1 MEQILVFI
9 TLAVALVLFI
19 WGKFR
24 YDIVALLALFTLV
37 IFKVIPAENAFDGFA
52 HPAVVTIAAVLIISK
67 ALDHSGLVDI
77 IARLLNKTGKS
88 FLLQMIALC
97 IIVTIASA
105 FMNNIGALG
114 VLMPVA
120 IQMARKNGYAPSI
133 ILMPI
138 AFASILGG
146 MTTLIGTPPN
156 IIIATLGSQNEELAF
171 SMFDFTP
178 AGGTLA
184 IVGLIFIALVGW
196 RFLPKRRSAD
206 NEENLFKIDNYTTE
220 VTVTE
225 DSALNGKSIREMN
238 KISNTEVL
246 ALGLVRNKSL
256 IYAPSSAEKLLK
268 DDIIILETDSD
279 DLKTFVNNTGVK
291 LTGKKLVYKE
301 SKGYGDIQSLEVV
314 VTGDSPIIGKTAIE
328 LNIRRVHHVNLLAIA
343 RSEKRIRQRL
353 GNISL
358 KAGDVLLLQGEREN
372 LKQAIAVMQCLPLAE
387 RNIKVGNPRQPIFAL
402 SIFLIAILAVVFN
415 LLAVEIAFS
424 IAALIMVTSRI
435 LPMREVYSTID
446 WPIIV
451 LLAAM
456 IPVGLAFETS
466 GGADLITHYIL
477 EMGREFPVWVLL
489 LSLITITTILS
500 NVINNAATVILMAPI
515 AIKIAGELELS
526 SDPFLMAVALSAS
539 FAFLT
544 PIGHQ
549 SNTLVMSP
557 GGYKF
562 SDYWKMGL
570 PLTLILIILTVPVV
584 LFFFPV

>member
-1 MEQILVFI
+1 MEQNIVFL
-9 TLAVALVLFI
+9 TLAIALVLFV
-19 WGKFR
+19 WEKFR

-37 IFKVIPAENAFDGFA
+37 VFNIIPAENAFSGFA
-52 HPAVVTIAAVLIISK
+52 HPAVITIGAILIISR

-77 IARLLNKTGKS
+77 IARILNKTGKS
-88 FLLQMIALC
+88 FLLQIIVLC
-97 IIVTIASA
+97 VIVTIASA

-114 VLMPVA
+114 IMMPVA
-120 IQMARKNGYAPSI
+120 VQMARKNGYAPSR
-133 ILMPI
+133 ILMPV

-156 IIIATLGSQNEELAF
+156 IIIATFRNQTDEAAF

-178 AGGTLA
+178 TGGILA
-184 IVGLIFIALVGW
+184 IAGLIFISLVGW
-196 RFLPKRRSAD
+196 RFLPKRHSED
-206 NEENLFKIDNYTTE
+206 NEDNLFKIDNYTTE

-225 DSALNGKSIREMN
+225 DSALNGRTLREMN
-238 KISNTEVL
+238 IISNTEVL
-246 ALGLVRNKSL
+246 ALGLVRNGNL
-256 IYAPSSAEKLLK
+256 IYAPSSEEKLLK

-301 SKGYGDIQSLEVV
+301 SKGYGNIQGLEVV
-314 VTGDSPIIGKTAIE
+314 VTGGSPVIDKTAIE
-328 LNIRRVHHVNLLAIA
+328 LNIRKIQHVNVLAIA
-343 RSEKRIRQRL
+343 RSEKRMRQRL
-353 GNISL
+353 GNIRL
-358 KAGDVLLLQGEREN
+358 KAGDVLLLQGQRHH
-372 LKQAIAVMQCLPLAE
+372 LKQAITVMQLLPLAE
-387 RNIKVGNPRQPIFAL
+387 RNIKIGNPRQPIFAL
-402 SIFLIAILAVVFN
+402 SIFLLAILAVVFN
-415 LLAVEIAFS
+415 VLAVEIAFS
-424 IAALIMVTSRI
+424 IAALIMVINKI
-435 LPMREVYSTID
+435 LPMRIVYSAID

-456 IPVGLAFETS
+456 IPVGEAFETS
-466 GGADLITHYIL
+466 GGADLITQYIL
-477 EMGREFPVWVLL
+477 NMSGEFPIWVLL
-489 LSLITITTILS
+489 LVLITITTILS

-515 AIKIAGELELS
+515 AIKIAVEMELS

-570 PLTLILIILTVPVV
+570 PLTLILIILSVPVIM
-584 LFFFPV
+584 FFWPV

>member
-1 MEQILVFI
+1 MEQGLVFL
-9 TLAVALVLFI
+9 TLAIALVLFV

-37 IFKVIPAENAFDGFA
+37 IFKVIPVENAFSGFA

-88 FLLQMIALC
+88 FLIQMISLC
-97 IIVTIASA
+97 TIVTIASA

-156 IIIATLGSQNEELAF
+156 IIIATFKSQNGETAF

-184 IVGLIFIALVGW
+184 IVGLIFIALIGW

-206 NEENLFKIDNYTTE
+206 KEENLFKIDNYTTE

-225 DSALNGKSIREMN
+225 ESALNGKIIREMN

-246 ALGLVRNKSL
+246 ALGLVRNGSL

-353 GNISL
+353 GSIRL

-387 RNIKVGNPRQPIFAL
+387 RNIKVGNARQPIFAL

-424 IAALIMVTSRI
+424 IAALIMVTSKI

-466 GGADLITHYIL
+466 GGADLITGYIL
-477 EMGREFPVWVLL
+477 GMGSEFPVWVLL
-489 LSLITITTILS
+489 LSLITFTTILS
-500 NVINNAATVILMAPI
+500 NIINNAATVILMAPI

-570 PLTLILIILTVPVV
+570 PLTIILIILTVPVV
-584 LFFFPV
+584 LFFWPV

>member
-1 MEQILVFI
+1 MEQNIVFI
-9 TLAVALVLFI
+9 TLAIALVLFI
-19 WGKFR
+19 WEKFR

-37 IFKVIPAENAFDGFA
+37 VFNIIPAENAFSGFA
-52 HPAVVTIAAVLIISK
+52 HPAVITIGAILIISK

-77 IARLLNKTGKS
+77 TARILNKIGKS
-88 FLLQMIALC
+88 FLLQLIVLC
-97 IIVTIASA
+97 VIVTIASA

-114 VLMPVA
+114 IMMPVA
-120 IQMARKNGYAPSI
+120 VQMARRNGYAPSR

-156 IIIATLGSQNEELAF
+156 IIIATFRKQNDIGAF

-178 AGGTLA
+178 TGGILA
-184 IVGLIFIALVGW
+184 IAGLIFISLVGW
-196 RFLPKRRSAD
+196 RFLPKRHSED
-206 NEENLFKIDNYTTE
+206 NEDNLFKIDNYTTE

-225 DSALNGKSIREMN
+225 DSALNGRTLREMN
-238 KISNTEVL
+238 IISNTEVL
-246 ALGLVRNKSL
+246 ALGLVRNGNL
-256 IYAPSSAEKLLK
+256 IYAPSSEEKLLK

-301 SKGYGDIQSLEVV
+301 SKGYGNIQGLEVV
-314 VTGDSPIIGKTAIE
+314 VTGGSPVIDKTAIE
-328 LNIRRVHHVNLLAIA
+328 LNIRKIQHVNVLAIA
-343 RSEKRIRQRL
+343 RSEKRMRQRL
-353 GNISL
+353 GNIRL
-358 KAGDVLLLQGEREN
+358 KAGDVLLLQGQRHH
-372 LKQAIAVMQCLPLAE
+372 LKQAITVMQLLPLAE
-387 RNIKVGNPRQPIFAL
+387 RNIKIGNPRQPIFAL
-402 SIFLIAILAVVFN
+402 SIFLLAILAVVFN
-415 LLAVEIAFS
+415 VLAVEIAFS
-424 IAALIMVTSRI
+424 IAALIMVINKI
-435 LPMREVYSTID
+435 LPMRIVYSAID

-456 IPVGLAFETS
+456 IPVGEAFETS
-466 GGADLITHYIL
+466 GGADLITQYIL
-477 EMGREFPVWVLL
+477 TMSGEFPIWVLL
-489 LSLITITTILS
+489 LVLITITTILS

-515 AIKIAGELELS
+515 AIKIAVEMELS
-526 SDPFLMAVALSAS
+526 ADPFLMAVALSAS

-570 PLTLILIILTVPVV
+570 PLTLILIILSVPVIM
-584 LFFFPV
+584 FFWPV